1 MHKIISD
8 LSTGETKQ
16 VALTEAELAEV
27 AQAQAIKDAE
37 NIELAKTQYQRD
49 RAAEYPSI
57 NNYIDGVV
65 KGDQAQVQEYI
76 DACLAVKA
84 KYPKPSTP

>member
-1 MHKIISD
+1 MRFKTTDNGI
-8 LSTGETKQ
+8 
-16 VALTEAELAEV
+16 VAFTEADEAEFDAMAIARQAELA
-27 AQAQAIKDAE
+27 
-37 NIELAKTQYQRD
+37 ELAKTQYQRD

-65 KGDQAQVQEYI
+65 KGDQAQIQAYI

-84 KYPKPSTP
+84 KYPKPSTS

>member
-1 MHKIISD
+1 MKYKTTD
-8 LSTGETKQ
+8 NGVVE
-16 VALTEAELAEV
+16 LTAEEEAEIDARQLAH
-27 AQAQAIKDAE
+27 QAE
-37 NIELAKTQYQRD
+37 LVELAKTQYQRD

-65 KGDQAQVQEYI
+65 KGDQAQIQAYI

-84 KYPKPSTP
+84 KYPKP